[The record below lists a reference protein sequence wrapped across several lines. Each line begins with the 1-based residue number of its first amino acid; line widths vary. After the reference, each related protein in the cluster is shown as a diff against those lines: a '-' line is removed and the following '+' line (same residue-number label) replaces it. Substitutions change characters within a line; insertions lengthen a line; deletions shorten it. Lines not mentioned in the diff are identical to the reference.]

1 MKTNKK
7 AQDLAGLKPTTF
19 FPHFFR
25 SVTNSGVMN
34 DSVELSE
41 SVGLID
47 CNAIVN
53 WFEWAVEGVLIFVVG
68 NIGLLGNCI
77 SIW

>member
-1 MKTNKK
+1 
-7 AQDLAGLKPTTF
+7 
-19 FPHFFR
+19 
-25 SVTNSGVMN
+25 MN